1 MERFREEEGL
11 RHKEE
16 LKALSGEIQLLKE
29 KEKEKEWRSGVE
41 EVRRDQSTQISSLTA
56 ESDREE
62 TDGQMRRRR
71 RRRGRETDNQEEG
84 GEVSRRRSNP
94 LCIDNT
100 VE

>member
-16 LKALSGEIQLLKE
+16 LKALSGEIQSL
-29 KEKEKEWRSGVE
+29 KEKEKEWRSRVE
-41 EVRRDQSTQISSLTA
+41 EVRRDQNTQISSLTA

-62 TDGQMRRRR
+62 TDGQTRRRR
-71 RRRGRETDNQEEG
+71 RRRGRETEEQEEG
-84 GEVSRRRSNP
+84 GEVSRRRSNS
-94 LCIDNT
+94 LCTDNT